1 MHKVSRKLKVI
12 TGLVLVLALFAG
24 VTVQVEHIEEEG
36 LNLWDVHLL
45 SRYTLTYIYDPNEG
59 PVFWLSEQ
67 GRTLWRLPEYK
78 PTPKRQQ
85 VDQYN
90 A

>member
-1 MHKVSRKLKVI
+1 MTS
-12 TGLVLVLALFAG
+12 LVLVLALFAAAS
-24 VTVQVEHIEEEG
+24 VQVEHIEEEG
-36 LNLWDVHLL
+36 LSLWDVHLL
-45 SRYTLTYIYDPNEG
+45 SRYTLAYIYDSNEG
-59 PVFWLSEQ
+59 PVFWFSEQ

-78 PTPKRQQ
+78 PAPKRKH